1 MYTPFLPTTAKKESN
16 VPKLNPNWHEIWKQ
30 EKWSSLAPP
39 RNPDW
44 CQFSPG
50 CFKIFSKKSA
60 DKVLSKMDRGW
71 KVPYFMPIRVKC
83 SKSLSVLMYIPCT
96 PPTYLQKE
104 QYLPSALTQPEF
116 YLDYNVM
123 VRIFW
128 HTIQMSRNCNISNN
142 SRGSVS
148 LWLLL
153 MVKPLPF
160 GKFLQMCSL

>member
-1 MYTPFLPTTAKKESN
+1 MYQNLTLIGMRYESKKNGHLQRHLGTPIDVNFHLQK
-16 VPKLNPNWHEIWKQ
+16 
-30 EKWSSLAPP
+30 
-39 RNPDW
+39 
-44 CQFSPG
+44 